1 MSVRKRAGKKRIA
14 ARQQITAKTCFSTA
28 KDLKL
33 VDDAAKADKRTRSAF
48 IALAS
53 VEKAEKVIALQA
65 GLAKSA

>member
-1 MSVRKRAGKKRIA
+1 MTSRKRMGKKRIA
-14 ARQQITAKTCFSTA
+14 GRQIVAKTCFSTA

-53 VEKAEKVIALQA
+53 VEKAEQVIAQRA
-65 GLAKSA
+65 ALAKVG